1 MFYRTAA
8 LSATGPAGP
17 AGPAAE
23 PGRLAAVAGPVLPA
37 GIR

>member
-1 MFYRTAA
+1 VFYRTAA
-8 LSATGPAGP
+8 LSATGP